1 MIGSSN
7 HNCTTET
14 SLFGSPWDDIIEDCC
29 TDIREADGDE
39 GSNENTESKTLEYSH
54 DFHSSLR
61 VSLQKI
67 SVNESII
74 YVRRFVCP
82 PIIHMCAVVR
92 TVMSSS
98 KTISRVLGKQV

>member
-1 MIGSSN
+1 MIGSTNQQCSS
-7 HNCTTET
+7 ET

-39 GSNENTESKTLEYSH
+39 ASNEHTESKTLEYSH

-74 YVRRFVCP
+74 YVRRSVCP
-82 PIIHMCAVVR
+82 PIIHMCVAVR
-92 TVMSSS
+92 TAMNS
-98 KTISRVLGKQV
+98 